1 MARFLPLSCVVL
13 ALALAPSPAAAAVDL
28 IGTWFVLIHYRDS
41 MTANP
46 DSDRW
51 EDKVWKIEQKGSRL
65 QWTEFPIVHFSDGS
79 GRFGRVGR
87 NNRARLMHK
96 WEPNEAQMAEIMDG
110 PQVNSRGSKKKSL
123 RGSSKRGYKSSSAS
137 RSTSALTVGYQET
150 WSIDEPAELPVFTRD
165 DALGT
170 ESALATKSSKVV
182 SGRTRYATLQ
192 ISEDGNLLTGTYARD
207 ENKAGTFKLIRAG
220 GARGLETDGR
230 TPNQKQGERFREQI
244 RQGMQDA
251 AYAGFLQTL
260 GDEQVRDLR
269 NVIGEQKLSEI
280 WGKYERRIIAGDQRA
295 RVELGDE
302 LRESYIAKVQEQLE
316 EGLLSGDPNALLDAQ
331 AKGLKL
337 DPKAVQLFKR
347 VRETLGEEKLAT
359 LRTRYADKIRAGDE
373 AAKESLRKEIQEAY
387 MDVVRADFMAR
398 LDAGDPEAI
407 RQMREEMRKQRDR
420 R

>member
-1 MARFLPLSCVVL
+1 MARFLPVSLVAL
-13 ALALAPSPAAAAVDL
+13 ALALGPSPVFAAVDL
-28 IGTWFVLIHYRDS
+28 VGTWFVLIHYRDS

-65 QWTEFPIVHFSDGS
+65 QWSEFPIVHFNDGS

-96 WEPNEAQMAEIMDG
+96 WEPNESQMAEIVEG

-123 RGSSKRGYKSSSAS
+123 RGSPKRGYKSSSAS

-150 WSIDEPAELPVFTRD
+150 WSIDEPSALPVFTRD

-170 ESALATKSSKVV
+170 ESALATKSNAVV
-182 SGRTRYATLQ
+182 SGRTRYATLEV
-192 ISEDGNLLTGTYARD
+192 SEDGNLLTGTYVRD
-207 ENKAGTFKLIRAG
+207 ENKKGTFKLIRAG
-220 GARGLETDGR
+220 DARGLETDGR
-230 TPNQKQGERFREQI
+230 TPNQKQGERIRQQV

-269 NVIGEQKLSEI
+269 NVIGEQKLSEV
-280 WGKYERRIIAGDQRA
+280 WSKYEMRIIAGDQRA
-295 RVELGDE
+295 RVELGDD
-302 LRESYIAKVQEQLE
+302 LREIYIAVVQEKLE
-316 EGLLSGDPNALLDAQ
+316 EALLSGDPNALLDGQ
-331 AKGLKL
+331 AKGMKL
-337 DPKAVQLFKR
+337 DSKTVEMLKR
-347 VRETLGEEKLAT
+347 VRETLGEKKLAA
-359 LRTRYADKIRAGDE
+359 LRAQYADKIKAGDE
-373 AAKESLRKEIQEAY
+373 AARESLRSEIREAY
-387 MDVVRADFMAR
+387 VDAVKADFMQR
-398 LDAGDPEAI
+398 LNAGDSEAV